1 MFERNHISAGFASH
15 GEGTALRAI
24 GWPELA
30 ARINAA
36 RDLREVLQRDNA
48 TFIASF
54 ADAAAGYFGTLD
66 EGKPDVNPDALC
78 DRKSSFDNDLKAE
91 GDQNRGDRE
100 K

>member
-1 MFERNHISAGFASH
+1 MFERNHSFAGFASR

-54 ADAAAGYFGTLD
+54 ADAAAGYFATLD
-66 EGKPDVNPDALC
+66 EGKPGVNPNALC
-78 DRKSSFDNDLKAE
+78 DRKSSLDTDVKAE
-91 GDQNRGDRE
+91 GDQKTGNRE